1 MSTHNMDFSDTESD
15 TLGSVFIQG
24 SVIEYMDPAALPTTG
39 TSFRARS
46 FYGPKMKHPEP
57 RQNTKANRESVSEDT
72 VPIIDMNDSDV
83 IITLNNA
90 SDSSIEESVLMKA
103 SKCDLTSNMKLS
115 LDKEKQRCRKRLFKP
130 ISNHG
135 GNDSDTDLDQISDL
149 TESDS
154 DVDYVPKLV
163 SNTSKKGKKG
173 KGNNFKTSKK
183 MKVVSLPTS
192 VPTSQ
197 SSGSQSRGSTG
208 DSQLTSI
215 VDDVANRGSQP
226 VDSTNPSPVSDATT
240 SSSTS
245 MISAS
250 GMIEKPKYT
259 KKTRIK
265 QKIVDKWF
273 HNARKKNR
281 NSGQAYKNKCRE
293 TNVVNHKEARKVGP
307 PCRCKNQCF
316 TKLGTNAINAIFSEY
331 WSSGD
336 YNLQTANLQKKI
348 TKTLPKRKRTKAVVS
363 RVTGVFSYN
372 LQYMEKDYKVCK
384 VAFVSIHG
392 IGVGR
397 ARSAHLKQTDAGS
410 TIKDRRGTNPNPKK
424 FADEIVNCVHEHIQS
439 LPVRSSHYTRTKNP
453 NRQFVDYSDQKSIAW
468 LHTRYEEW
476 MPKVNE
482 GVKIVKY
489 SYYNNVFSNN
499 YNISDICDTCAQLQQ
514 LISNAEDPAPHQLE
528 YDIHKD
534 KAEVA
539 KAAMK
544 EGEDPTKWDPEQWVF
559 ICMDLQQTMQCPKT
573 AQGTAYYKRKVNVY
587 NFCIYD
593 IQTKESYMFV
603 WEEYT
608 ARRGSV
614 EIYSCLYKWIQ
625 KYVLNRGSQYPKNL
639 KIFADNCGG
648 QNKNNNLCL
657 ALLKLV
663 HENIFERI
671 ELCFLLPGHSYSA
684 CDRAFGCVETRI
696 KKCMEISSPMEYYER
711 IKNSRGSNHPGLGPF
726 PLYHMEREDFLNIE
740 IFAKNKQE
748 NRLAY
753 IRPTKDKVFQLAS
766 QVIMKKSFSQGYI
779 LKKSFM
785 ETDEEGTEVK
795 VHPPYTNEEDFDL
808 SHVVLK
814 PKYSKERRLDPLKIK
829 DLKVIRKGLEA
840 AGKWIDELAFRQSSF
855 RGPYKGNDDEEE
867 IEEDSEPADDNF
879 LDKILEYENVRR
891 TT

>member
-1 MSTHNMDFSDTESD
+1 
-15 TLGSVFIQG
+15 
-24 SVIEYMDPAALPTTG
+24 
-39 TSFRARS
+39 
-46 FYGPKMKHPEP
+46 
-57 RQNTKANRESVSEDT
+57 
-72 VPIIDMNDSDV
+72 
-83 IITLNNA
+83 
-90 SDSSIEESVLMKA
+90 
-103 SKCDLTSNMKLS
+103 
-115 LDKEKQRCRKRLFKP
+115 
-130 ISNHG
+130 
-135 GNDSDTDLDQISDL
+135 
-149 TESDS
+149 
-154 DVDYVPKLV
+154 
-163 SNTSKKGKKG
+163 
-173 KGNNFKTSKK
+173 
-183 MKVVSLPTS
+183 
-192 VPTSQ
+192 
-197 SSGSQSRGSTG
+197 
-208 DSQLTSI
+208 
-215 VDDVANRGSQP
+215 
-226 VDSTNPSPVSDATT
+226 
-240 SSSTS
+240 
-245 MISAS
+245 
-250 GMIEKPKYT
+250 
-259 KKTRIK
+259 
-265 QKIVDKWF
+265 
-273 HNARKKNR
+273 
-281 NSGQAYKNKCRE
+281 
-293 TNVVNHKEARKVGP
+293 
-307 PCRCKNQCF
+307 
-316 TKLGTNAINAIFSEY
+316 
-331 WSSGD
+331 
-336 YNLQTANLQKKI
+336 
-348 TKTLPKRKRTKAVVS
+348 
-363 RVTGVFSYN
+363 
-372 LQYMEKDYKVCK
+372 
-384 VAFVSIHG
+384 
-392 IGVGR
+392 
-397 ARSAHLKQTDAGS
+397 
-410 TIKDRRGTNPNPKK
+410 
-424 FADEIVNCVHEHIQS
+424 
-439 LPVRSSHYTRTKNP
+439 
-453 NRQFVDYSDQKSIAW
+453 
-468 LHTRYEEW
+468 
-476 MPKVNE
+476 
-482 GVKIVKY
+482 
-489 SYYNNVFSNN
+489 
-499 YNISDICDTCAQLQQ
+499 
-514 LISNAEDPAPHQLE
+514 
-528 YDIHKD
+528 
-534 KAEVA
+534 
-539 KAAMK
+539 
-544 EGEDPTKWDPEQWVF
+544 
-559 ICMDLQQTMQCPKT
+559 MDLKQTMQCPKT

-696 KKCMEISSPMEYYER
+696 KKCMEISSPMGNYER